1 MNVIE
6 TENLQENALAVGNFL
21 LESCSKLAIDFE
33 MIGDVRGWGLFVGLE
48 LVKSKKCRTP
58 ATYEAQWVV
67 DRMKSKHRVLISSDG
82 PNENVLKL
90 KPPMVFNVDN
100 AKEFLAAVTECLSA
114 LRDAIAANKANESI
128 QAEVSKIETKD
139 ILVKAM

>member
-21 LESCSKLAIDFE
+21 LENCSKLAKDFE

>member
-21 LESCSKLAIDFE
+21 LENCSKLAKDFE
-33 MIGDVRGWGLFVGLE
+33 MVGDVRGWGLFVGLE

-100 AKEFLAAVTECLSA
+100 AKEFLTAVTECLTA
-114 LRDAIAANKANESI
+114 LRDTIAANKASESI